1 MLGFVV
7 WLWGNNIEKN
17 VTQQNTQAVVLQQP
31 NDQIIHLDLQH
42 STDTTAIWSFVIAM
56 VVAFILGI
64 SATIIAIW
72 YGRKS
77 FKLTEMSFKIVSA
90 DIKQAAE
97 THRMVN
103 ANILLGQENG
113 RNIEIKLA
121 FNKDWS
127 EKLIE
132 NLSEL
137 TPILNDWVLRIMGL
151 SSKIEKIKIFKPDF
165 QLSDYPYFINEIKTI
180 NKDGDYICKII
191 NKLLIYNAL
200 FNDENEYNEILFLL
214 NSLNKEVLGLKSKSI
229 KMETLN
235 DEVEEI
241 YGKNLLI
248 FSELNK
254 LLQNEKKKI
263 TKAA

>member
-1 MLGFVV
+1 MA
-7 WLWGNNIEKN
+7 E
-17 VTQQNTQAVVLQQP
+17 QNTQAVILQQS
-31 NDQIIHLDLQH
+31 NGEMIRLDLQH
-42 STDTTAIWSFVIAM
+42 STDTTAIWSFIIAM

-97 THRMVN
+97 THRIIN
-103 ANILLGQENG
+103 ENILLSQENS

-137 TPILNDWVLRIMGL
+137 TPILNDWILRIMGL
-151 SSKIEKIKIFKPDF
+151 SNQIEKIKLINPDF
-165 QLSDYPYFINEIKTI
+165 QLSDDTYFISEIKAI
-180 NKDGDYICKII
+180 NKDGDFIYKII
-191 NKLLIYNAL
+191 NRLVIYVVL
-200 FNDENEYNEILFLL
+200 FNDKNEYNETLFLL

-248 FSELNK
+248 FSEINK
-254 LLQNEKKKI
+254 LLQNERKNI
-263 TKAA
+263 IKAA